1 MMERNLMLISS
12 LVLGI
17 IMIAGLVVFMIGIQG
32 LGQQLGE
39 ISDKLTSLYRSVPRL
54 WDIEDSLES
63 IDTRL
68 YYMEYHLESIS
79 DRIR

>member
-1 MMERNLMLISS
+1 MERNLMLISS